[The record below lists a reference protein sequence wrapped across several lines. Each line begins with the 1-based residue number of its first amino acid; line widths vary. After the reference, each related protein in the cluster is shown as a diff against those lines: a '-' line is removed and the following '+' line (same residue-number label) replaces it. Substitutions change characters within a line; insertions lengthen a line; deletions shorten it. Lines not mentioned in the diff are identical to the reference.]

1 MPTDQPSLRSREGRL
16 VVNVEEKINMILDAL
31 STTINANS

>member
-1 MPTDQPSLRSREGRL
+1 MPTNQASLRSMEGRS
-16 VVNVEEKINMILDAL
+16 VGNVEKKINMILDAL